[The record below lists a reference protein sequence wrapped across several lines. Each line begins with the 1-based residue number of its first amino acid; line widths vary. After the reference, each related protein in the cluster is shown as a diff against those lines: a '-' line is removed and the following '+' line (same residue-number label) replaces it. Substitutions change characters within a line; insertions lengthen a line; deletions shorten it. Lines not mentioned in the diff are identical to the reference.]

1 MTFLKIN
8 NLSIDYKMRKET
20 VNAAKN
26 INIEINKGEIVG
38 LVGESGSGK
47 STVANAIV
55 NLIDEPGKISNG
67 SIFMGDTNISE
78 NQETIIQYRGK
89 KIGLIFQDPQ
99 TSLNPILTVGEQL
112 IETIQT
118 HLNINT
124 DEAKNK
130 AINLLKEVGIKEA
143 EKRFSNYPHQFSG
156 GMRQRVVIS
165 LALCCEPE
173 LLIADEPTTALDVS
187 IQAQILKEI
196 RMLALE
202 TGTALILLQM

>member
-8 NLSIDYKMRKET
+8 NLSVDYQMRKET
-20 VNAAKN
+20 VYAAKN
-26 INIEINKGEIVG
+26 VNVEVNKGEILG

-47 STVANAIV
+47 STVGNAII
-55 NLIDEPGKISNG
+55 NLIDEPGKVSSG
-67 SIFMGDTNISE
+67 SVILGDLNIHENSE
-78 NQETIIQYRGK
+78 SIVKYRGN

-118 HLNINT
+118 HLKLSKE
-124 DEAKNK
+124 EAKNK
-130 AINLLKEVGIKEA
+130 SINLLKEVGIKDAEA
-143 EKRFSNYPHQFSG
+143 RFDNYPHQFSG

-187 IQAQILKEI
+187 IQSQIL
-196 RMLALE
+196 
-202 TGTALILLQM
+202 